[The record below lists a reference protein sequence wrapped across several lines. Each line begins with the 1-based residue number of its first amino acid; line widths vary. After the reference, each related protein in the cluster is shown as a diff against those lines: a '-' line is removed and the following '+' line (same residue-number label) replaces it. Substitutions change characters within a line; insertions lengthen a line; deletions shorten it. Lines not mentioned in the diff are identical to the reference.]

1 MGVKEEERKNWQK
14 DKELMKKEKEKPI
27 KKEE

>member
-14 DKELMKKEKEKPI
+14 DKELMKIEKEKPI